1 MRRKRHKETQVWHDP
16 HLTAAGRR
24 KVQAA
29 EKSAEAG
36 ADDPSDR
43 DDPERRRRDRH
54 RAPESKRDGV
64 RIVARPTGTVDPRE
78 AERERLLGKLLA
90 VEGRPAISRAAQAYL
105 EAGFEFPRSQY
116 VWLQLLEHSDERTVG
131 QAIEQLSAILSDEA
145 PGRWAVLESRLRRI
159 EQFADE
165 CSTRE
170 AASEL
175 RRRISGRW
183 VAPAS

>member
-29 EKSAEAG
+29 DKSAAAG
-36 ADDPSDR
+36 ADDPN
-43 DDPERRRRDRH
+43 DPLGRRRDRH
-54 RAPESKRDGV
+54 RGPDSKHDGV
-64 RIVARPTGTVDPRE
+64 RIVARPTGTIDPRE

-145 PGRWAVLESRLRRI
+145 PGRVAVLESRLRRI

-175 RRRISGRW
+175 RRRISGRS

>member
-29 EKSAEAG
+29 EKAVATDG
-36 ADDPSDR
+36 ADDPA
-43 DDPERRRRDRH
+43 DPLGRRRNRQ

-64 RIVARPTGTVDPRE
+64 RIVARPSGVVDPRE

-90 VEGRPAISRAAQAYL
+90 VEGRPAISRAAQAFL
-105 EAGFEFPRSQY
+105 EAGFEFPRSQF
-116 VWLQLLEHSDERTVG
+116 VWLQLLEHSDEQTVG
-131 QAIEQLSAILSDEA
+131 RAIEQLTTILADEA
-145 PGRWAVLESRLRRI
+145 PTRWAVLESRLRRI

-165 CSTRE
+165 GTIRD
-170 AASEL
+170 AAGDL
-175 RRRISGRW
+175 RRLINGRW

>member
-24 KVQAA
+24 RVQAA
-29 EKSAEAG
+29 EKTAG
-36 ADDPSDR
+36 QGEGTDDLVDSQGQ
-43 DDPERRRRDRH
+43 RRNRH
-54 RAPESKRDGV
+54 RGLESKRDGV
-64 RIVARPTGTVDPRE
+64 RIVARPTNTVDPRE
-78 AERERLLGKLLA
+78 AERERLLDKLLA
-90 VEGRPAISRAAQAYL
+90 VEGRPAIARAAQAYL

-131 QAIEQLSAILSDEA
+131 QAIEQLMAILTDEA
-145 PGRWAVLESRLRRI
+145 PARWAVLESRLRRI

-165 CSTRE
+165 CTTRA

-175 RRRISGRW
+175 RRLISGRW
-183 VAPAS
+183 VAPSS